1 EFLLIILISILAIIG
16 ILFLLIR
23 IMVIDPIKQL
33 LSGMEKIGWGE
44 LNYRVKTKRHDEIGD
59 LFSSLNVMAEKLK
72 DRTEALQA
80 EREGLTEKVAQKTKE
95 LQGKVDDLEKFN
107 KITIGRELKMIELK
121 KEINKFKKTPETTNN
136 NI

>member
-1 EFLLIILISILAIIG
+1 
-16 ILFLLIR
+16 
-23 IMVIDPIKQL
+23 
-33 LSGMEKIGWGE
+33 
-44 LNYRVKTKRHDEIGD
+44 
-59 LFSSLNVMAEKLK
+59 MAEKLK